1 MKKSSELRQERQAE
15 IDAQRVIVN
24 LTSKEKRNMSAEEET
39 SFDAH
44 QTRIDALKV
53 EIERAEKFEEN
64 QRTAAAAAA
73 SVVPGTSDGEAKELA
88 KMKRAFSITKAITS
102 VKANRALDGIEAEM
116 SQMALEENQRAGV
129 KSAPGANLHI
139 PSFVFRAD
147 AQTVSEDA
155 GSYGGFSV
163 VDQAPRAQV
172 GFTPK
177 LFLEELG
184 ATRLSGLTGGAIPMP
199 VYNDYA
205 FAWLTETGAITS
217 QKNTISGPTLDPKRL
232 GAAVPISNRY
242 LLQSS
247 VGDSLIMQKLA
258 KGYDNALQT
267 AAINGAGT
275 GNVPKGILNTTGV
288 GLSATTIASNATWA
302 MMVELQGLIEQANA
316 TGESLHYL
324 MSPRLKAT
332 LKSIQKDSGSG
343 RFLMEGNN
351 IDGVNAHA
359 TSLVPELAGND
370 VLIYGD
376 FSQLF
381 IGEWGA
387 ISLQVDPYSLLK
399 NDSVEIVVNAHADVA
414 IAQPGAFAV
423 NKFLN

>member
-15 IDAQRVIVN
+15 IDAQKVIAD
-24 LTSKEKRNMSAEEET
+24 LASTEKRNFTAEEGK
-39 SFDAH
+39 SFDAL
-44 QTRIDALKV
+44 QSRIDTLKV

-64 QRTAAAAAA
+64 QRTAAAAASA
-73 SVVPGTSDGEAKELA
+73 VVPGVSDGEAKELA
-88 KMKRAFSITKAITS
+88 KMKRAFSITRAITS
-102 VKANRALDGIEAEM
+102 VKANRSLDGIEAEM
-116 SQMALEENQRAGV
+116 SQMAQEENQRAGV

-163 VDQAPRAQV
+163 VKQAPIAQS

-177 LFLEELG
+177 LFLEQLG
-184 ATRLSGLTGGAIPMP
+184 ATRLSGLSGGAIPMP
-199 VYNDYA
+199 VYNDYT

-217 QKNTISGPTLDPKRL
+217 QKNTIAGPTLDPKRL

-247 VGDSLIMQKLA
+247 VGDALIMQKLA

-275 GNVPKGILNTTGV
+275 GNIPKGILNTTGI
-288 GLSATTIASNATWA
+288 GLSSTVVAADATWA

-316 TGESLHYL
+316 TGENLHYL
-324 MSPRLKAT
+324 MSPTLKAA
-332 LKSIQKDSGSG
+332 LKTIKKDTGSG
-343 RFLMEGNN
+343 RFLMEGSE
-351 IDGVNAHA
+351 IDGINAHA
-359 TSLVPELAGND
+359 TSLVPELAGNN

-399 NDSVEIVVNAHADVA
+399 NDSVEVVVNAHADVA
-414 IAQPGAFAV
+414 IAQPAAFAA